1 MAASDRCLGDW
12 RLIFERPGDSGS
24 TSKLFSESICKFTPR
39 GIGTCFRLTELVAAV
54 LESRVCRLGC
64 AAISAA
70 LGTIRDGVG
79 ELVERLL
86 DFLGTS
92 SLWIL

>member
-1 MAASDRCLGDW
+1 
-12 RLIFERPGDSGS
+12 
-24 TSKLFSESICKFTPR
+24 
-39 GIGTCFRLTELVAAV
+39 V